1 MKNGY
6 KDLKC
11 GLIGKK
17 LGHSFSPMIHNAMA
31 DYPFELYELEPEEIE
46 SFIKDGDLD
55 AFCVTIPY
63 KKDVMPFLDEISK
76 EALDIGAVNVV
87 VRKDGKLYGYNTDY
101 FGFDYMVKCSS
112 VEVKG
117 KKAIV
122 FGRGGASATICTL
135 LRDKGVSE
143 LITVGIEDNTP
154 ENLAKHSD
162 AQIVV
167 NATPVGMYPNNY
179 VSPTSLSYFPAC
191 EAVFDL
197 IYNPSKTAL
206 MLEAEKLG
214 ITAVG
219 GLSMLVAQAAR
230 AFEHFT
236 GDEYEE
242 GIIEKVVADITART
256 ANLIL
261 IGMPGCGKSSVG
273 KIIAEKLGRELLDSD
288 EGFFKMHG
296 ITPADAINT
305 LGEEKFRLLETET
318 LAEISKQSGKV
329 IATGGG
335 VVTKE
340 RNYPLLHQNGVIV
353 FLDRELSNLATDGRP
368 LSQKYSLEALY
379 EKRIGFYRT
388 FADLTVKS
396 TEIKEL
402 TADAIV
408 SAFKNF
414 IEAKEQI

>member
-1 MKNGY
+1 MKYGY
-6 KDLKC
+6 KHLKC

-17 LGHSFSPMIHNAMA
+17 LGHSFSKPIHNAMA
-31 DYPFELYELEPEEIE
+31 DYPFELYELAPEEVG
-46 SFIKDGDLD
+46 SFVTDGDLD

-87 VRKDGKLYGYNTDY
+87 VRRDGKLYGYNTDY
-101 FGFDYMVKCSS
+101 FGFDYMVKRSG
-112 VEVKG
+112 VEVEG

-135 LRDKGVSE
+135 LRDRGIGE
-143 LITVGIEDNTP
+143 LVTFGSADNTL
-154 ENLAKHSD
+154 ENIAKHSD
-162 AQIVV
+162 AQIIV
-167 NATPVGMYPNNY
+167 NATPVGMYPNNCA
-179 VSPTSLSYFPAC
+179 SPADLSLFPDC

-197 IYNPSKTAL
+197 IYNPSRTAL
-206 MLEAEKLG
+206 MIDAEKRG
-214 ITAVG
+214 IVTVG

-236 GDEYEE
+236 GDDYEE
-242 GIIEKVVADITART
+242 GIIEQVVSKITSEA

-261 IGMPGCGKSSVG
+261 VGMPGCGKSSVG
-273 KIIAEKLGRELLDSD
+273 KIIAEKLGCEFLDSD
-288 EGFFKMHG
+288 EEFERMHG

-305 LGEEKFRLLETET
+305 LGEEKFREMETQT
-318 LAEISKQSGKV
+318 LSEISKQSGKV

-335 VVTKE
+335 VVTQE

-353 FLDRELSNLATDGRP
+353 FLERELQNLATDGRP
-368 LSQKYSLEALY
+368 LSQRGSLESLY
-379 EKRIGFYRT
+379 AKRIDLYRA
-388 FADLTVKS
+388 FADITVIS
-396 TEIKEL
+396 TEVKEL

-408 SAFKNF
+408 KEFKNF

>member
-1 MKNGY
+1 MKYGY
-6 KDLKC
+6 KHLKC

-17 LGHSFSPMIHNAMA
+17 LGHSFSKPIHNAMA
-31 DYPFELYELEPEEIE
+31 DYPFELYELAPEEVG
-46 SFIKDGDLD
+46 SFVTDGDLD

-87 VRKDGKLYGYNTDY
+87 VRRDGKLYGYNTDY
-101 FGFDYMVKCSS
+101 FGFDYMVKRSG
-112 VEVKG
+112 VEVEG

-135 LRDKGVSE
+135 LRDRGIGE
-143 LITVGIEDNTP
+143 LVTFGSADNTL
-154 ENLAKHSD
+154 ENIAKHSD
-162 AQIVV
+162 AQIIV
-167 NATPVGMYPNNY
+167 NATPVGMYPNNCA
-179 VSPTSLSYFPAC
+179 SPADLSLFPDC

-197 IYNPSKTAL
+197 IYNPSRTAL
-206 MLEAEKLG
+206 MIDAEKRG
-214 ITAVG
+214 IVTVG

-236 GDEYEE
+236 GDDYEE
-242 GIIEKVVADITART
+242 GIIEQVVSKITSEA

-261 IGMPGCGKSSVG
+261 VGMPGCGKSSVG
-273 KIIAEKLGRELLDSD
+273 KIIAEKLGREFLDSD
-288 EGFFKMHG
+288 EEFLKMHG

-305 LGEEKFRLLETET
+305 LGEEKFREMETQT
-318 LAEISKQSGKV
+318 LSEISKQSGKV

-335 VVTKE
+335 VVTQE

-353 FLDRELSNLATDGRP
+353 FLERELQNLATDGRP
-368 LSQKYSLEALY
+368 LSQRGSLESLY
-379 EKRIGFYRT
+379 AKRIDLYRA
-388 FADLTVKS
+388 FADITVIS
-396 TEIKEL
+396 TEVKEL

-408 SAFKNF
+408 KEFKNF